1 MLGDP
6 NLIFLDEPTTGID
19 PYSKRQLWTI
29 INKTRNSGKTV
40 ILTTHLMDECEA
52 LCTRIAIM
60 VAGEFKCLGSVQH
73 LKNKYK
79 TFFNDSMNFYLNNS
93 RFSKG
98 FILTIKMSQE
108 NEAQVYEMQNRVHYL
123 FPSVVLKEKYIDLF
137 TFHINSASLKWSEV
151 FAQVLLLKNEIPI
164 SDYSITQMSLEQVFL
179 HFTQDVQQEDFSD
192 SRESRII

>member
-1 MLGDP
+1 M
-6 NLIFLDEPTTGID
+6 IFLDEPTTGID